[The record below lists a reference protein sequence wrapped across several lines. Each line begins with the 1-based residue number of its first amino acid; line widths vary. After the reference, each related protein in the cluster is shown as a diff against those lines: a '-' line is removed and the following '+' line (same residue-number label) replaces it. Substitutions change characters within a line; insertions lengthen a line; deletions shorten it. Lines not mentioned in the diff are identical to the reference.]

1 MPFAQSHN
9 MSQNGQFSRRIAAV
23 TSFKNSRVTRSA
35 LALLAIASIGAI
47 VLATAAGAGARTKA
61 NPLAGQRFYLLE
73 QSSPTTSKVIEDHAI
88 NILKSEGVDAKLM
101 YNPGSSNIAIAQLEG
116 GSVDAFGNA
125 VAGGLSA
132 ALAGIPVVDFAL
144 MNPREDYVFLT
155 RPDVTSLSQLKGKKI
170 GVLDVTSINYPQEL
184 IVLKKAGFGASDV
197 STVVAGGQSSRLAA
211 LVAGRLDGTMLSHAA
226 AIQLL
231 PQGYHVLYDYTK
243 QSASLYDDNAFA
255 MKSWLVSHKAMAIEF
270 NKALLQSFAWFSN
283 PKNSAA
289 VVQEAMSLVQGADQA
304 QTQQLFDQLRQLNWT
319 PPKQIL
325 NIPTLKYEQALF
337 QQIGA
342 IQNTLPVG
350 QWANVAYANAARAA
364 LYPIKK
370 KK

>member
-1 MPFAQSHN
+1 MTSIK
-9 MSQNGQFSRRIAAV
+9 NGRF
-23 TSFKNSRVTRSA
+23 TRGA
-35 LALLAIASIGAI
+35 LALLAVASVGAI
-47 VLATAAGAGARTKA
+47 ALTAAGGAGARDKA

-73 QSSPTTSKVIEDHAI
+73 QSSPTTSKVIQEHAI
-88 NILKSEGVDAKLM
+88 NILKNEGIDAQLRW
-101 YNPGSSNIAIAQLEG
+101 NPSSSNIAIAELQSG
-116 GSVDAFGNA
+116 DVDAFGNA

-144 MNPREDYVFLT
+144 INPREDYVFIT
-155 RPDVTSLSQLKGKKI
+155 RPDLTSLSQLKGKKI

-184 IVLKKAGFGASDV
+184 IVLKKAGLGASDV
-197 STVVAGGQSSRLAA
+197 STVIAGGQSSRLAA

-255 MKSWLVSHKAMAIEF
+255 MKSWLVSHKAMAIAF
-270 NKALLQSFAWFSN
+270 NKALLQSFVWFSN

-342 IQNTLPVG
+342 ITSTLPVG
-350 QWANVAYANAARAA
+350 NWANAAYANAAKAQ
-364 LYPIKK
+364 LYPVKK
-370 KK
+370 NKK